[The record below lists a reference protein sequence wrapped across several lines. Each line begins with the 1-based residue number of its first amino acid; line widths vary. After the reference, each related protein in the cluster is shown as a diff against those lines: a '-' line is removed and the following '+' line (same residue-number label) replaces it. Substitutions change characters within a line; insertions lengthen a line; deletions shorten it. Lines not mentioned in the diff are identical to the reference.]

1 MRRGLASLLLVAAVV
16 LVCIAAPVAAVAQDA
31 QEAFT
36 ADETASDI
44 DRIRHSLFVIAAVI
58 GGLLVIYVWHTN
70 PRRRMDVAIRRRAAR
85 EQDQMNFLDDT
96 FVLPVDVGELADGGD
111 EFGPVARGQST
122 DS

>member
-1 MRRGLASLLLVAAVV
+1 
-16 LVCIAAPVAAVAQDA
+16 
-31 QEAFT
+31 
-36 ADETASDI
+36 
-44 DRIRHSLFVIAAVI
+44 
-58 GGLLVIYVWHTN
+58 
-70 PRRRMDVAIRRRAAR
+70 MDVAIRRRAAR